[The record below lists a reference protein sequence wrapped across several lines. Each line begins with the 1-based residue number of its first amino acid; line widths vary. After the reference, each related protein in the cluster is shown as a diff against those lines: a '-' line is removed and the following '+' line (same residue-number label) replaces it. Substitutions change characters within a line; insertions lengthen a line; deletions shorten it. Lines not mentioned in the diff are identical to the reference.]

1 MMVLLIDRCYITIQ
15 IIIPVSQLLLWVLG
29 SAGAVLPQCERGAG
43 QSSTAQGGGSS
54 AGPWERRGAEGA
66 HGLPVP
72 GIFAGFLLAEEL
84 EEHGECSAP
93 QPSPELSLFP
103 WTAQRCLLQ
112 RFLASKA
119 TAIYPQAGMQSVSW
133 TKSFP

>member
-72 GIFAGFLLAEEL
+72 GIFAGFLLAEDPPPGSWRNMVSSL
-84 EEHGECSAP
+84 L
-93 QPSPELSLFP
+93 PSPPLSS
-103 WTAQRCLLQ
+103 RCSPRQLSAVCC
-112 RFLASKA
+112 RGF
-119 TAIYPQAGMQSVSW
+119 
-133 TKSFP
+133 

>member
-72 GIFAGFLLAEEL
+72 GIFAGFLLAEDPPPREL
-84 EEHGECSAP
+84 EEHGEFSAP
-93 QPSPELSLFP
+93 QPSLELSLFP
-103 WTAQRCLLQ
+103 STAQCCLLQ
-112 RFLASKA
+112 GFLASKA
-119 TAIYPQAGMQSVSW
+119 VAIYPLAGMQSLS
-133 TKSFP
+133 